1 MTSNGGCVCG
11 AVRFSSIAE
20 PVDAGYCH
28 CKLCQRSTGAPV
40 LAWVSYPTAGFSYN
54 HGEPARYQSTKHGH
68 REFCSA
74 CGTQI
79 AYRDSQDA
87 ATVDVN
93 VGSLDDCDQV
103 QPRYHIWCA
112 SRIPWFDIADNLPRY
127 EGSKPKND
135 ET

>member
-1 MTSNGGCVCG
+1 ML
-11 AVRFSSIAE
+11 AIAIANCASGRLVHQFWLG
-20 PVDAGYCH
+20 PRIR
-28 CKLCQRSTGAPV
+28 QRAFPI
-40 LAWVSYPTAGFSYN
+40 
-54 HGEPARYQSTKHGH
+54 PARYQSTKHGH

-79 AYRDSQDA
+79 AYRNSQN
-87 ATVDVN
+87 ATTVEVN

-127 EGSKPKND
+127 EGSKPKRD
-135 ET
+135 E